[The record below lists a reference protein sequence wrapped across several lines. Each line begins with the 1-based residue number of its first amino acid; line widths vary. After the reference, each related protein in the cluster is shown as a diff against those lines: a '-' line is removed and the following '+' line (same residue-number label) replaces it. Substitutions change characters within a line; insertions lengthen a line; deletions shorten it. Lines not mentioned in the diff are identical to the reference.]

1 MQVGCHFEF
10 VELELELENLGKN
23 EGDLMRVV
31 YIGVKDF
38 YEFKKFL
45 FWKLKTLQD
54 KCLNYQLNTNANIF
68 GKIIPKVYQK
78 TLEPIYKLE
87 VFMKN
92 NTMNY
97 LAKKIFKGTYCESDE
112 CKFNITKAKKYVT
125 ENIDKLFICQ
135 NDAGIYII

>member
-1 MQVGCHFEF
+1 MNSRLYMFPVYAKNIERILSS
-10 VELELELENLGKN
+10 LEKMHPNLGKN

-68 GKIIPKVYQK
+68 GKIWLDFGCIGTGFLYILQVHVDFAEF
-78 TLEPIYKLE
+78 LEIYK
-87 VFMKN
+87 
-92 NTMNY
+92 T
-97 LAKKIFKGTYCESDE
+97 S
-112 CKFNITKAKKYVT
+112 
-125 ENIDKLFICQ
+125 
-135 NDAGIYII
+135 